1 VTSELAP
8 PYCEFVS
15 RGVQNGHFVL
25 YSAATAAARR
35 TAAAFIV
42 SQPGQDAKGSPKWF
56 YSTGF
61 GDSGNHSRIA

>member
-1 VTSELAP
+1 
-8 PYCEFVS
+8 VS
-15 RGVQNGHFVL
+15 RGVQNTYIYLWSFVL
-25 YSAATAAARR
+25 HLAATAAARR

-61 GDSGNHSRIA
+61 GAGGNHSRIA